1 MIGSVSHHA
10 FKHAAAYQRHS
21 VGKKRQP
28 RIESAWTDADQ
39 TLAELYREFDLR
51 GTKIKVLAGWQNGG
65 ETLRSGSRQGS
76 NAQTS
81 PDWDLS
87 RPSTWNRDN
96 LVTSPEKFDPINS
109 LASTENSSEGLY
121 GLVNISALADRLNLL
136 GGVRRSQADGAT
148 RNLLTN
154 AVTGTYAAQENSPQ
168 AGALFKITRE
178 VSAFVSYS
186 ESFVPQTGNRIVND
200 VPVGP
205 LPAVVGKGTDIG
217 FKADLL
223 NGRLSA
229 TATYFAIEN
238 SGAFA
243 QLFTLDPITGQNR
256 FSSFPAGVQ
265 QSRGVEMDATLA
277 ITPDWQIYTAYS
289 HIDAKISENISNPA
303 LVGTPLPAVARNQFN
318 VWSKYVFR
326 TGALKGWSI
335 GGGPRYTSRKLAR
348 SENLNLYL
356 PSNTIVDAMV
366 SYDTKIANRP
376 VLFALNIK
384 NIGDKD
390 YQISTFV
397 KGEPRLI
404 QFSTRLSY

>member
-1 MIGSVSHHA
+1 MIDESLKKNAVQAGLGDQAAIRQAQRFPVCDPHIRMIGSVSHHA

-186 ESFVPQTGNRIVND
+186 ESFVPQQATGSSMTFPSGRC
-200 VPVGP
+200 
-205 LPAVVGKGTDIG
+205 L
-217 FKADLL
+217 
-223 NGRLSA
+223 RLSA
-229 TATYFAIEN
+229 KEQT
-238 SGAFA
+238 S
-243 QLFTLDPITGQNR
+243 
-256 FSSFPAGVQ
+256 
-265 QSRGVEMDATLA
+265 
-277 ITPDWQIYTAYS
+277 
-289 HIDAKISENISNPA
+289 
-303 LVGTPLPAVARNQFN
+303 
-318 VWSKYVFR
+318 
-326 TGALKGWSI
+326 ALK
-335 GGGPRYTSRKLAR
+335 PTS
-348 SENLNLYL
+348 
-356 PSNTIVDAMV
+356 
-366 SYDTKIANRP
+366 
-376 VLFALNIK
+376 
-384 NIGDKD
+384 
-390 YQISTFV
+390 
-397 KGEPRLI
+397 
-404 QFSTRLSY
+404 